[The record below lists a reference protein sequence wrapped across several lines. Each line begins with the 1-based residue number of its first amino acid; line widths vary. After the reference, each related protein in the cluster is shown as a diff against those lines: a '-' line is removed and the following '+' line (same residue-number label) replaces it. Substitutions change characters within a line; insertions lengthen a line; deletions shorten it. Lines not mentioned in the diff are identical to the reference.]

1 MESATSSSLPQP
13 GLRNRIW
20 FREIPPSLNGA
31 SWEGQKLSSPWGLLL
46 PLLSSAR
53 NLQGCPL
60 RLLRFALVFPIY
72 YSSKYITTPR
82 VSLLIFQLN
91 LTHPPISQSVYLSF
105 SARITIKIYCTTE
118 NLILVFLVYK
128 LVNSRLIL
136 NA

>member
-1 MESATSSSLPQP
+1 MESTTSSSLPQP

-20 FREIPPSLNGA
+20 LREIPPSLNGA
-31 SWEGQKLSSPWGLLL
+31 SWEGQKLSSHWGLLL

-53 NLQGCPL
+53 NFQGFSL

-82 VSLLIFQLN
+82 VPLLIFQLN
-91 LTHPPISQSVYLSF
+91 LTHPSSQQSVYLSF
-105 SARITIKIYCTTE
+105 SARITIKICCTTE
-118 NLILVFLVYK
+118 NLILVSLVYK